1 MDKSEITCYNL
12 GGNMLKGRI
21 KYTMKLQKLIV
32 KKLYD
37 AYDYD
42 VDFNNDITFL
52 YGTNGC
58 GKTTIL
64 NITEAIIT
72 GMLFKLF
79 EYKFELISL
88 QYYETKGNNSPH
100 TIVITMEDRRSILV
114 KYAGVD
120 ERIEFIRLDS
130 DQRRVSNVDEIAKQY
145 FDKYTILNSIR
156 KSFNYVYLPLNRAM
170 TFRNFMNFYDND
182 LNYYHYSRQYRYGI
196 FRDFEDEFSYS
207 NKDYNISQ
215 IELLIYNN
223 YNRVNTDIRN
233 IESNFRTQVLQSLLD
248 VDTTANTEALVQS
261 LITSQ
266 TLKLTQSKINEVK
279 KQYISILR
287 QLTSNDVD
295 IHNCETFFDLL
306 KNDINAK
313 EQMDVTSWFR
323 FKEFSR
329 IQKTIHLAEKTQKA
343 KEKAM
348 SKFQL
353 FIDTMNSF
361 ISQTEEQKEFVI
373 SQDGK
378 IGFKTVLCKD
388 IISPHHLSSGE
399 KQLLI
404 FFANLIFSVDNNRSG
419 IFVVDEPE
427 LSLHLTWQ
435 RIFVEKTMLINPN
448 MQLIFATHS
457 PEFVGKYRDRMFKL
471 EKKLS

>member
-1 MDKSEITCYNL
+1 MS
-12 GGNMLKGRI
+12 KGSNRT
-21 KYTMKLQKLIV
+21 YMKLKKLIV

-37 AYDYD
+37 AYNYS

-58 GKTTIL
+58 GKTTVL

-79 EYKFELISL
+79 EYEFEMISL
-88 QYYETKGNNSPH
+88 QYYGTKRDSSSHN
-100 TIVITMEDRRSILV
+100 IVITMEDRKSILV
-114 KYAGVD
+114 KYAGVE

-130 DQRRVSNVDEIAKQY
+130 DQRRASDVGEIAKQY
-145 FDKYTILNSIR
+145 FEKHPILNEMR
-156 KSFNYVYLPLNRAM
+156 KSFNYVYLPLNR
-170 TFRNFMNFYDND
+170 TVNFRNSMSCFDNE
-182 LNYYHYSRQYRYGI
+182 LNYYHYSRQYRYGL
-196 FRDFEDEFSYS
+196 FRDFEDEYSYS
-207 NKDYNISQ
+207 NKDYSISQ

-223 YNRVNTDIRN
+223 YNRANLEISN
-233 IESNFRTQVLQSLLD
+233 IESKFRTQVLQSLLD
-248 VDTTANTEALVQS
+248 VDIIASTDELVKS
-261 LITSQ
+261 LVESQ
-266 TLKLTQSKINEVK
+266 TFNISPAKINEVK
-279 KQYISILR
+279 NKYISILR
-287 QLTSNDVD
+287 ELTSTDVD

-306 KNDINAK
+306 KNDMKAK
-313 EQMDVTSWFR
+313 EKMDVTSWLR

-329 IQKTIHLAEKTQKA
+329 VQKTVVLADQTRKS
-343 KEKAM
+343 KEKIM

-361 ISQTEEQKEFVI
+361 ISQTDEQKEFVI
-373 SQDGK
+373 SSEGK
-378 IGFKTVLCKD
+378 IGFTTKLSKD
-388 IISPHHLSSGE
+388 IISPQHLSSGE

-404 FFANLIFSVDNNRSG
+404 FFANLIFSVDNNRAG

-435 RIFVEKTMLINPN
+435 KIFVEKTMLINPN

>member
-1 MDKSEITCYNL
+1 MS
-12 GGNMLKGRI
+12 KGSNR
-21 KYTMKLQKLIV
+21 THMKLKKLIV
-32 KKLYD
+32 KKLHG
-37 AYDYD
+37 AYDYS

-58 GKTTIL
+58 GKTTVL

-79 EYKFELISL
+79 EYKFETISL
-88 QYYETKGNNSPH
+88 QYYGTKRDSSSH
-100 TIVITMEDRRSILV
+100 TIVIAMEDRKTILV
-114 KYAGVD
+114 KYAGVE

-130 DQRRVSNVDEIAKQY
+130 DQRRSSDVEEISKPY
-145 FDKYTILNSIR
+145 FDKHPILNEMR
-156 KSFNYVYLPLNRAM
+156 KSFNYVYLPLNRTM
-170 TFRNFMNFYDND
+170 NFRNSMNFFEND
-182 LNYYHYSRQYRYGI
+182 FNYYHYSRQYRYGL
-196 FRDFEDEFSYS
+196 FRDFDDEFSYA

-215 IELLIYNN
+215 IELLVYNN
-223 YNRVNTDIRN
+223 YNRVNAEIRT

-248 VDTTANTEALVQS
+248 VDTNANPEELVKS
-261 LITSQ
+261 LIESHAFKITPA
-266 TLKLTQSKINEVK
+266 KINEVK
-279 KQYISILR
+279 NQYISILR
-287 QLTSNDVD
+287 ELTSNDVD

-306 KNDINAK
+306 KNDMKSK
-313 EQMDVTSWFR
+313 EKMDVTSWFR

-329 IQKTIHLAEKTQKA
+329 IQKTILLAEKTRKA

-361 ISQTEEQKEFVI
+361 ISQTDEHKEFVI
-373 SQDGK
+373 SPDGK
-378 IGFKTVLCKD
+378 IGFKTKLSQD
-388 IISPHHLSSGE
+388 IISPQHLSSGE

-404 FFANLIFSVDNNRSG
+404 FFANLIFSVDNNRVG

-448 MQLIFATHS
+448 MQLVFATHS